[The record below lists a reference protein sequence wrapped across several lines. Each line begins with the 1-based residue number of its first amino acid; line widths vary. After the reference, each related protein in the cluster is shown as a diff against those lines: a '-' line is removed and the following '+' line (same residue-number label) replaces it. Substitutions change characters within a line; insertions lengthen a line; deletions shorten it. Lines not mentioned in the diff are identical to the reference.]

1 MRQIAF
7 RDFRL
12 QGAKALGKLRP
23 GEGVILSGRQ
33 GPAYFLIPIEA
44 GTMAAQEEELNTA
57 MALASMR
64 ESWRRADAAGLADLA
79 MDEIDAEAERHANAI
94 RHARELTPAKIVRKS
109 GFGRPQYHPNAS
121 RNNFAMVD

>member
-1 MRQIAF
+1 MRQISF

-12 QGAKALGKLRP
+12 QGAKALGKLGP
-23 GEGVILSGRQ
+23 GEGVILSNRQ

-79 MDEIDAEAERHANAI
+79 MDEIDAEIA
-94 RHARELTPAKIVRKS
+94 TVRKEAATAKKQ
-109 GFGRPQYHPNAS
+109 RAS
-121 RNNFAMVD
+121 